1 MEKILSPDR
10 PDYIFTYWILIWF
23 FLYIVEIVPY
33 NPEYLFFAGA
43 SLGVIQLGIM
53 FAYKKS
59 LPYILSFVLSV
70 MLTKGLPIYYLHGE
84 RTTREDI
91 YAMLSSVVV
100 FFCWLIFNGVPIKKF
115 ISEYLTPDK
124 NGQISFPV
132 TKYIHQIIFERGL
145 YLVQGP

>member
-1 MEKILSPDR
+1 MEKILSRDR

-23 FLYIVEIVPY
+23 FLYIVRIVPY

-53 FAYKKS
+53 LAYKKS
-59 LPYILSFVLSV
+59 HAYILSFVLSV
-70 MLTKGLPIYYLHGE
+70 MLTKGIPIYFLQGE
-84 RTTREDI
+84 KTTREDI

-100 FFCWLIFNGVPIKKF
+100 FFSWLILNGVPIKKF

-124 NGQISFPV
+124 TGQISFPV
-132 TKYIHQIIFERGL
+132 TNCIHQIIFVRG
-145 YLVQGP
+145 